1 MSLQCLFH
9 LHMAAAGKGVK
20 LIAGVAAGL
29 PGTHRGY
36 IQLAINQSS
45 ASVLT
50 LNS

>member
-1 MSLQCLFH
+1 MLLQCLFH

-20 LIAGVAAGL
+20 LIAGVAGL